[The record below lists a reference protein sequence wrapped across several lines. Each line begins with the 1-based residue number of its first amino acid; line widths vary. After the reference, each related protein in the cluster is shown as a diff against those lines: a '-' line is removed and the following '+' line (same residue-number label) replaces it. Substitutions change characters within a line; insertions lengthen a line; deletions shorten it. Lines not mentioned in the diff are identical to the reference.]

1 MHVRSARDACRP
13 SFYRKKK
20 GKVYVSSDLEL
31 PCASST
37 GFHPEF
43 SSGDLFA
50 VLYRIRARPRS
61 ISSRLAPPDS
71 GSVMSR
77 MTSRQAGTTAR
88 VVEAMLAD
96 KKYMEE
102 EWVTVSA
109 LKAQFSGN
117 TDVLTREERLLE
129 FISHLNK
136 KHDTLPMDHISA
148 LLKAMVKDGSV
159 EKCRRRHGAVFDQR
173 HAAVLAKIGVD
184 VEQAPAPEG

>member
-1 MHVRSARDACRP
+1 
-13 SFYRKKK
+13 
-20 GKVYVSSDLEL
+20 
-31 PCASST
+31 
-37 GFHPEF
+37 
-43 SSGDLFA
+43 
-50 VLYRIRARPRS
+50 
-61 ISSRLAPPDS
+61 
-71 GSVMSR
+71 
-77 MTSRQAGTTAR
+77 
-88 VVEAMLAD
+88 MLAD

-109 LKAQFSGN
+109 LKAQFPGN